1 MNWVNTAI
9 LSAAIMGMVSIFD
22 SHLLF
27 KRMPGLRAFL
37 LPVGIIHLIYGSLLF
52 TLFPLPQGAGIWPV
66 LAAVASGMLRTAAVV
81 IMLDSL
87 KREEVSRVIP
97 VVYTYPIFVAI
108 MATPLLGESLD
119 SLEWLAIVIVV
130 LGAVMASITQSP
142 SGSIRW
148 RGKLLLLFSASLL
161 FAVADIAS
169 KYALAYISFWNMF
182 WLSAFCMS
190 GIFLLVSV
198 RPQVIGQVIKMEQ
211 RNSAMGLLV
220 FNETLAPIGIVL
232 SFWALERGP
241 VSLVSTIIS
250 SRPMFVLMAALILSR
265 LSPMFLK
272 WRYGK
277 WILAMRLIATAMI
290 VSGIAIIH
298 LV

>member
-37 LPVGIIHLIYGSLLF
+37 LLVGIIHLIYGSLLF

-87 KREEVSRVIP
+87 RREEVSRVIP
-97 VVYTYPIFVAI
+97 VVYTYPIFVAV
-108 MATPLLGESLD
+108 MAMPLLGESLN

-130 LGAVMASITQSP
+130 VGAVMVSITQSP

-211 RNSAMGLLV
+211 RNSAIALLV
-220 FNETLAPIGIVL
+220 FNETLAPVGIVL

-241 VSLVSTIIS
+241 VSLVSTIIG

-265 LSPMFLK
+265 LSPMFLE

-298 LV
+298 LA